1 MGRMILISDDPE
13 IRAEFST
20 RRGLPDFYMEDFS
33 ILGLRVERPAE
44 AVALLRKAGYPCADC
59 AGAMAIGF
67 RSPADVGDIAA
78 LLAENGIGYEMADLV
93 DGVYQA

>member
-1 MGRMILISDDPE
+1 MGRLILISDDPE

-44 AVALLRKAGYPCADC
+44 AAALLREAGYPCDDC
-59 AGAMAIGF
+59 AGATAVSF
-67 RSPADVGDIAA
+67 RSPVEVSNLTA
-78 LLAENGIGYEMADLV
+78 LLAENGIGYEMADVV